1 MNDIQKRFVEKAT
14 SSEILDVVEL
24 LDKASNSGKLVEVVY
39 TAMETIKSNNFI
51 TIPLALQIAC
61 EDWDI

>member
-1 MNDIQKRFVEKAT
+1 MNDIQKRFVKKAT
-14 SSEILDVVEL
+14 SSEILNVVEL

>member
-14 SSEILDVVEL
+14 SSEILNVVEL

>member
-14 SSEILDVVEL
+14 SSEILDVVEV